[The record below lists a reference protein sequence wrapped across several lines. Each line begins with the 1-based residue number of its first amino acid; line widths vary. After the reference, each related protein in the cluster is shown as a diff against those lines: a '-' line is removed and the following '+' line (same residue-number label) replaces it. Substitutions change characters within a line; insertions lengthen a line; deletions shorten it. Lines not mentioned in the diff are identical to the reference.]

1 MGSPSKGAQEEVVFP
16 PAPAGPDCRTG
27 CAFLSILG
35 KLRHAILLHSAVCI
49 GGNHAVCAIP
59 MQVCWILE
67 QSSRLEA
74 VIATTGTDS
83 AKGFTFTAVRR

>member
-1 MGSPSKGAQEEVVFP
+1 MLAKQ
-16 PAPAGPDCRTG
+16 RQ
-27 CAFLSILG
+27 LSV
-35 KLRHAILLHSAVCI
+35 LHSLTCGGSNNVVCSI
-49 GGNHAVCAIP
+49 H